1 MDYTYIKLSLQKK
14 PSTRASIQSFRFS
27 KMETKPGLVVFSIVM
42 LHLLMSVQMHPIHSK
57 SPAPQPHPP
66 QSQPHHNSSQN
77 GTTEGSL
84 QLQECRPRCGHRCSN
99 TQYKKP
105 CLFFCNKCCTK
116 CLCVP
121 PGTYGNKQV
130 CPCYNNWKTK
140 LGGPK
145 CP

>member
-1 MDYTYIKLSLQKK
+1 MATKLSL
-14 PSTRASIQSFRFS
+14 IV
-27 KMETKPGLVVFSIVM
+27 LSIVM
-42 LHLLMSVQMHPIHSK
+42 LHLLMSAQMHPIHSK

-84 QLQECRPRCGHRCSN
+84 QLQ
-99 TQYKKP
+99 
-105 CLFFCNKCCTK
+105 
-116 CLCVP
+116 
-121 PGTYGNKQV
+121 GTYGNKQV